1 MGPLASADR
10 LGAVEPRI
18 PEEPGSPSLLRPRP
32 VGEILGD
39 AFRLYARHW
48 QNLIVI
54 VAVIVVPL
62 TIVQVVLSDLWI
74 RSGFTN
80 TEVQVRNG
88 VEVSVEVS
96 TGTFVG
102 GALGALVF
110 FAISVLMWTILTGA
124 ITRAAAGTFLGHDL
138 DIGESYQFGL
148 ARFWSIV
155 LVGILSA
162 LAIAGGFLLLIVPG
176 FIVLTFLSCGIP
188 ALVIEDTRGREALRR
203 SWNLVRGYG
212 WHVFGTII
220 VAALINAVF
229 SGLLTAPF
237 GDNYA
242 VRSIVAAIASVVTMP
257 FMALVGVF
265 IYLDLRV
272 RKERYAA
279 VDLERDLASHP
290 A

>member
-1 MGPLASADR
+1 M
-10 LGAVEPRI
+10 EPRI
-18 PEEPGSPSLLRPRP
+18 PEEPGSPSLLRPRR
-32 VGEILGD
+32 VGEILRD

-62 TIVQVVLSDLWI
+62 SIVQVLLSSLWI
-74 RSGFTN
+74 GEGLS
-80 TEVQVRNG
+80 TEEVRNG
-88 VEVSVEVS
+88 VQVS
-96 TGTFVG
+96 TGTVVG
-102 GALGALVF
+102 GAFGGLVF

-124 ITRAAAGTFLGHDL
+124 ITRAAAGTFLGRDL
-138 DIGESYQFGL
+138 DIGESYRYGL

-155 LVGILSA
+155 LVGVLAA
-162 LAIAGGFLLLIVPG
+162 LAIAVGFLLLIVPG
-176 FIVLTFLSCGIP
+176 FIVLTFLSCAIP

-220 VAALINAVF
+220 VAALINGLF
-229 SGLLTAPF
+229 SNLLTAPF

-242 VRSIVAAIASVVTMP
+242 ARSIVSAIASVITMP
-257 FMALVGVF
+257 FVALVGVF
-265 IYLDLRV
+265 IYLDMRV
-272 RKERYAA
+272 RKERYSAA
-279 VDLERDLASHP
+279 DLDRDLTSHQ